1 MPSVLRQRAEQQH
14 QVVQAAEAVRQDRLK
29 QRGEL
34 ATRLKYLEEEAALLE
49 KTEICLTEVNQRVLA
64 SSTQTID
71 SLVTGG
77 LRAVFK
83 DQNLEFRTQT
93 DRYRGKTAL
102 KFKLFQDGQE
112 SPILDSYGGGVIVV
126 VGVLLRVVTIMT
138 LGMRKVLLLDESLSH
153 VSDQYIPNV
162 SQLLQKLCTDLGFTI
177 LMVTHQ
183 EAFAE
188 NASTHYQGK
197 EVNGRVV
204 FAKVQAGI
212 NKAKPVANGLTT
224 EEL

>member
-1 MPSVLRQRAEQQH
+1 MLQLRTRAEQQR
-14 QVVQAAEAVRQDRLK
+14 QAVQAAEAIRRDRQK
-29 QRGEL
+29 QRDAL
-34 ATRLKYLEEEAALLE
+34 ADQLKFLQEEASVLE
-49 KTEICLTEVNQRVLA
+49 RAEACLTEVNQRVLS

-71 SLVTGG
+71 GLITGG

-102 KFKLFQDGQE
+102 KFRLFQDGQE
-112 SPILDSYGGGVIVV
+112 APILDSYGGGVIVV

-138 LGMRKVLLLDESLSH
+138 LGMRRVLLLDESLSH

-162 SQLLQKLCTDLGFTI
+162 SQLLQKLCAELGFTI

-188 NASTHYQGK
+188 NATVHYQGK
-197 EVNGRVV
+197 EVNGHVIFSRLD
-204 FAKVQAGI
+204 AGI
-212 NKAKPVANGLTT
+212 SKATQAPGVSLT